1 MYRDEEK
8 QRKKALEQF
17 KRFNT
22 KRISDK
28 NTQKQICKQGLNDLN
43 LKISKLKNANIIK

>member
-28 NTQKQICKQGLNDLN
+28 NTQKTN
-43 LKISKLKNANIIK
+43 LQTRLKRSEP